1 MPFQVHTVFELPG
14 MIPDSLHITRSFT
27 LHQLCGAPHKLW
39 THMIAAAELR
49 QAVMNTERIWTIDWL
64 RLPIADYSP

>member
-1 MPFQVHTVFELPG
+1 MAMSSDDGVGSPEG
-14 MIPDSLHITRSFT
+14 W
-27 LHQLCGAPHKLW
+27 LW